1 MLLLCLFALLF
12 TAPVKGTTVIIRQ
25 SQPRCTVYPSSMA
38 VQPYIAGYMTTDHL
52 DGNPGH
58 GDAKA
63 LRLTVS
69 FTGTNKSVI
78 QTDNWLMAGI
88 TSQGPDSVYGGVIA
102 IDWGY
107 VFSLVLDGVHSD
119 PYVHAEVWQC
129 HEWTFPHATAKCV
142 SSWNGFISGLTIDSE
157 VTLTME
163 WGEYTLDYYAKV
175 GGTTHHVY
183 SYTPNATASHYFM
196 TGTVERRNFAGWP
209 IGGTV
214 KYFEFHAWSKYNIG
228 RVGWHSYLSYPK
240 FITLGE
246 SSWTHVSFAYSTD
259 GRYAYLD
266 NSARWGGA
274 WYESV
279 IASYY
284 DKHVHFYPASGTII
298 KDTLLWE
305 PSGGG
310 GGCPILTVYDGTDY
324 VEEGLLDIHNPEGV
338 DVVYEHTLA
347 ATPQRVDGT
356 YLLRLTEHPK
366 THSYIDQVKLYA
378 MLEDGTLKE
387 LPLIWA
393 WHSEDDNVLP
403 MLLHSDEWKTDTL
416 GADHNDGTSQS
427 IDLKFAA
434 LSPSLEVTDFMF
446 QIEGNNWYVK

>member
-12 TAPVKGTTVIIRQ
+12 TAPVKGTTVIIQQ
-25 SQPRCTVYPSSMA
+25 SQPKCTVYPSSMA

-52 DGNPGH
+52 DGNPIW

-69 FTGTNKSVI
+69 FTGTDKSVI

-88 TSQGPDSVYGGVIA
+88 TGQGPDRVYGSFAA

-107 VFSLVLDGVHSD
+107 VFSLMVDGVRSE

-183 SYTPNATASHYFM
+183 SYTPNATAHHFFK
-196 TGTVERRNFAGWP
+196 TGTKGRMFWKIPLVD
-209 IGGTV
+209 TV
-214 KYFEFHAWSKYNIG
+214 KFFQFHAWSKYNIG
-228 RVGWHSYLSYPK
+228 RVGWHSYLNYPG
-240 FITLGE
+240 FVTLGE
-246 SSWTHVSFAYSTD
+246 SSWTDVSFAYSTD

-266 NSARWGGA
+266 NTAVWGGA
-274 WYESV
+274 WYENV

-284 DKHVHFYPASGTII
+284 SKHVHFYPASATLI

-324 VEEGLLDIHNPEGV
+324 VEEGLLDIHNPEGM
-338 DVVYEHTLA
+338 DVVYDHTLVS
-347 ATPQRVDGT
+347 TPQRVDGA

-378 MLEDGTLKE
+378 ILQDGTMKE

-393 WHSEDDNVLP
+393 WHSEDGNVLP
-403 MLLHSDEWKTDTL
+403 MLLHSDEWKADTL
-416 GADHNDGTSQS
+416 GANLNDGTSQS
-427 IDLKFAA
+427 IDLKFVA
-434 LSPSLEVTDFMF
+434 LSPNPEITGFMF
-446 QIEGNNWYVK
+446 QVEGNNWYVK